1 MASSAEFLPQT
12 IIHSDPETLN
22 GTPVFLGTRVPVA
35 SLFWHLERGITLDEF
50 LDDFPTVSREQ
61 VTAVLQM
68 ALQIFQHPSF
78 QKMYASAA

>member
-1 MASSAEFLPQT
+1 MQASATLPQN

-22 GTPVFLGTRVPVA
+22 GTPVFAGTRVPVA
-35 SLFWHLERGITLDEF
+35 SLFWHLERGITLGEF

-61 VTAVLQM
+61 VTAVLHM

-78 QKMYASAA
+78 QQMYAPAA